1 MRLALLLFLAATLLP
16 AQPDGPPAP
25 EAAEEWIR
33 MARAVAPEFGSDVLL
48 RMVETRLV
56 TDRKQSIELLEE
68 AFDMAGGAIGESVRN
83 LAQPRRSRALSFT
96 GSFIGMLA
104 NLAFLYIWW
113 RALRG
118 ERKA

>member
-25 EAAEEWIR
+25 EVAEDWIR

-56 TDRKQSIELLEE
+56 TDRKQSNELLEE
-68 AFDMAGGAIGESVRN
+68 AFDMAGGARFPYGQWPSIRN
-83 LAQPRRSRALSFT
+83 LHADSRY
-96 GSFIGMLA
+96 G
-104 NLAFLYIWW
+104 
-113 RALRG
+113 
-118 ERKA
+118 